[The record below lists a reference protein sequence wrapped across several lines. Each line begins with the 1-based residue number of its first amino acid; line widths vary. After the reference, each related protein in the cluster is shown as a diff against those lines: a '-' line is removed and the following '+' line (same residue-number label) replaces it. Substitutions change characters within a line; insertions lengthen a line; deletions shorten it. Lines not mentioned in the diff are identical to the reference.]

1 MFDTPSDVL
10 YWSGAISIFIFAVAL
25 TILIIRLSNGLGK
38 INQMLADVEVE
49 LPETVKNIR
58 MIIEEARVLVAD
70 ATEASKLITKTT
82 EKIYGVA
89 SQVSDAVTYV
99 NENFISKLKM
109 IGDILSVI
117 FGFVDK
123 LGLTGK
129 K

>member
-1 MFDTPSDVL
+1 V
-10 YWSGAISIFIFAVAL
+10 
-25 TILIIRLSNGLGK
+25 GK
-38 INQMLADVEVE
+38 VNQMLGDVEVE
-49 LPETVKNIR
+49 LPETVKNFR
-58 MIIEEARVLVAD
+58 MIVEEARVLVAD

-82 EKIYGVA
+82 EKIYGIA

-109 IGDILSVI
+109 IGDILSII